1 MIRGLDNPRGR
12 LAVPWP
18 RQRES
23 QVRVFDAGAEADSDV
38 VQNEGQEAEVECL
51 GHALRPASDPGPGR
65 REASTGDGAVRT
77 KPLAARQ

>member
-1 MIRGLDNPRGR
+1 MIRSLDIPRGR

-18 RQRES
+18 WQRES

-38 VQNEGQEAEVECL
+38 VQNEDQEAEVECL
-51 GHALRPASDPGPGR
+51 GHALRPAADPGSGR
-65 REASTGDGAVRT
+65 REASTGGGAIRT